1 MWLKIISFL
10 SAKQWTMVV
19 LVIKLS
25 LWGKAA
31 NKNRSSGSWRKTVS
45 GLKKNPAATKR
56 VISHQRLLEILYNNK
71 NILFWRKQAYKRYV
85 LYLMPQNICFTA
97 IFIRGN
103 SIVFR
108 NKGPSL
114 MEQNSM
120 SMFYLQIISVVSN
133 YCPAGGHFFSLL
145 PFSNSLNSVKKI
157 MDSKHSPVRDGRI
170 AVSVRYQGVRA
181 GRPLLPCRV
190 FWFMTNYI
198 IKFLWLVNPIATQI
212 KLVVSGRFVSL
223 WVFIIRCN
231 SSVYQM
237 SVNRKCLKKHSI

>member
-1 MWLKIISFL
+1 MVIFYGLWLKIISFL

-56 VISHQRLLEILYNNK
+56 VISHQRLLEILYINK

-108 NKGPSL
+108 NKGAKFYVGVLFTNYFCRFELLPSWR
-114 MEQNSM
+114 S
-120 SMFYLQIISVVSN
+120 F
-133 YCPAGGHFFSLL
+133 FFSSTFLK
-145 PFSNSLNSVKKI
+145 FSKQCKENNGLQTQPCERWENSGLC
-157 MDSKHSPVRDGRI
+157 PVPRGPSRAAI
-170 AVSVRYQGVRA
+170 VTLSGV
-181 GRPLLPCRV
+181 LI
-190 FWFMTNYI
+190 YD
-198 IKFLWLVNPIATQI
+198 
-212 KLVVSGRFVSL
+212 
-223 WVFIIRCN
+223 
-231 SSVYQM
+231 
-237 SVNRKCLKKHSI
+237 

>member
-1 MWLKIISFL
+1 MVIFYGMWLKIISFL

-120 SMFYLQIISVVSN
+120 SVFYLQIISVVSN
-133 YCPAGGHFFSLL
+133 YCPAGGHFF
-145 PFSNSLNSVKKI
+145 FSSTFLKFSKQCKENNGLQTQPCERWENSGLC
-157 MDSKHSPVRDGRI
+157 PVPRGPSRAAI
-170 AVSVRYQGVRA
+170 VTLSGV
-181 GRPLLPCRV
+181 LI
-190 FWFMTNYI
+190 YD
-198 IKFLWLVNPIATQI
+198 
-212 KLVVSGRFVSL
+212 
-223 WVFIIRCN
+223 
-231 SSVYQM
+231 
-237 SVNRKCLKKHSI
+237 

>member
-1 MWLKIISFL
+1 MFYGHIYQRKFYSFPQQRSRFNGAKIY
-10 SAKQWTMVV
+10 VGV
-19 LVIKLS
+19 LFTNYFCRLE
-25 LWGKAA
+25 LLP
-31 NKNRSSGSWRKTVS
+31 SWRS
-45 GLKKNPAATKR
+45 
-56 VISHQRLLEILYNNK
+56 
-71 NILFWRKQAYKRYV
+71 
-85 LYLMPQNICFTA
+85 
-97 IFIRGN
+97 
-103 SIVFR
+103 
-108 NKGPSL
+108 
-114 MEQNSM
+114 
-120 SMFYLQIISVVSN
+120 
-133 YCPAGGHFFSLL
+133 FFSLL

-212 KLVVSGRFVSL
+212 KLVVWGRFVSL

-237 SVNRKCLKKHSI
+237 SDNRKCLKKHSI